1 VSAAETLHY
10 SRGYAVKFVETYLF
24 MMTDCIDLYSS
35 NNMYQSYIQE
45 LFTLL
50 QFSVT
55 IPITDVTSVL
65 QLLLRLAVYKVICV
79 SC

>member
-1 VSAAETLHY
+1 
-10 SRGYAVKFVETYLF
+10 VKFVETYLF

>member
-1 VSAAETLHY
+1 
-10 SRGYAVKFVETYLF
+10 
-24 MMTDCIDLYSS
+24 MMTDCIDLYTS

>member
-1 VSAAETLHY
+1 M
-10 SRGYAVKFVETYLF
+10 KFVETYLF
-24 MMTDCIDLYSS
+24 MMTDCIDLYTS